1 MPRVQNATA
10 LALAGRPVE
19 KTQIN
24 GNWAP
29 HFSPG
34 IAWNEIQP
42 VRYLLESFSS
52 LSPLAAAIWDDL
64 CFQRA

>member
-1 MPRVQNATA
+1 MPLRWHWLSDRSKDADQRELGTV
-10 LALAGRPVE
+10 
-19 KTQIN
+19 
-24 GNWAP
+24 
-29 HFSPG
+29 SPG